1 VYAFGLCVDE
11 GYLLPSLVTIA
22 SLADTLS
29 PAARRQAA
37 VRVLTLDLSRGHAAT
52 MADLA
57 RRAGFGSFDLVWC
70 RPPRGSRLVDD
81 SYITITTYLRFQ
93 FTPAFVGRPYLIYLD
108 ADVLALGDV
117 SAPLE
122 GLGQGRLGAVADE
135 FNPAV
140 GQCPALPGLADR
152 WPVLHGRTY
161 YNAGALWAP
170 TVMLAAIRGGVERAL
185 AHGSEFILHN
195 DQDALNLWLL
205 ASPVV
210 HPVPGVFN
218 RFEVGRFLE
227 LGDWVRRVV
236 ERPLHST
243 GARLLHFVG
252 PAKPWLASCPV
263 TQDVRLYRSHLA
275 QTVRHIHRLG
285 DLGIEAATTAAGP
298 R

>member
-1 VYAFGLCVDE
+1 MYAYGLCVDE

-29 PAARRQAA
+29 PAARREVA

-57 RRAGFGSFDLVWC
+57 RRAGFGSFDLAWC
-70 RPPRGSRLVDD
+70 RPLCQSRLVDD

-117 SAPLE
+117 SGPLE
-122 GLGQGRLGAVADE
+122 GLEQGQLGAVADE

-140 GQCPALPGLADR
+140 GQCPALPGLVDR
-152 WPVLHGRTY
+152 WPALRGRAY

-170 TVMLAAIRGGVERAL
+170 TAMLGPIRNGVEWAL
-185 AHGSEFILHN
+185 VNGSEFILHN

-210 HPVPGVFN
+210 HPASGVFN

-227 LGDWVRRVV
+227 RGDWVRRIV

-243 GARLLHFVG
+243 GARLVHFVG
-252 PAKPWLASCPV
+252 PVKPWLTSCPI
-263 TQDVRLYRSHLA
+263 TEDVRLYRSHLT
-275 QTVRHIHRLG
+275 QTVRHLHRLG
-285 DLGIEAATTAAGP
+285 DLGIEVATGGRP